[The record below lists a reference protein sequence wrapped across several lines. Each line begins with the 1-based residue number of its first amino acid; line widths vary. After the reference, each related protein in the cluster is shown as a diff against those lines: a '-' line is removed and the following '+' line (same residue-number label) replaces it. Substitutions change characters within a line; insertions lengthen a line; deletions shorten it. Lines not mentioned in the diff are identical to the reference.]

1 MWSSG
6 KRPIGT
12 QVTSPSQ
19 AFLLRVYCATRG
31 GNLLARAK
39 NDRKFRV
46 RISKDVICSKSGGQ
60 YILLDFRTG
69 NFYSLNETGSEF
81 WMLAQKGL
89 DSEEM
94 VRQFARRHNVA
105 RDVAKA
111 DLLELVQALEKSHL
125 VQIRRED

>member
-1 MWSSG
+1 M
-6 KRPIGT
+6 
-12 QVTSPSQ
+12 
-19 AFLLRVYCATRG
+19 LRVYCATRG

-81 WMLAQKGL
+81 WMLARKGL
-89 DSEEM
+89 DSDEI
-94 VRQFARRHNVA
+94 VRQFVRRHNVA